1 MFSFSLL
8 YFLFL
13 NIIFFN
19 KLQWID
25 AGRNDKYSE
34 DLTKNFGFGNLPPR
48 PGEHGSQVPAN
59 WDWEPVLV
67 DDINSNDRRTRDH
80 ADGLHQKNTLYSIF
94 TQQENDARKEYE
106 AKEQEH
112 IRNKQIEYNNNMK
125 KQWKQDRMDSLP
137 SKCIILRR

>member
-34 DLTKNFGFGNLPPR
+34 DLTKNPDFGNLPPR
-48 PGEHGSQVPAN
+48 PGEHGSQVPSD
-59 WDWEPVLV
+59 WDWKPVLV
-67 DDINSNDRRTRDH
+67 DDINSNDRLTRDH
-80 ADGLHQKNTLYSIF
+80 ANRLYQKNILYSILSH
-94 TQQENDARKEYE
+94 QENEARKEYE

-125 KQWKQDRMDSLP
+125 KQWKQDRMDSIP
-137 SKCIILRR
+137 SKCIISRR